1 MHYKKK
7 AQCGFEP
14 AKMHWAFYRF
24 TNAFQ
29 MIFDALSN
37 FICYEGS
44 FTIMNYLSDFSS
56 NQYHELLCEI
66 LGTLYPK
73 KQRFWLTEQGKRATN
88 NKDERKNLLLS
99 INISFKIMNK

>member
-29 MIFDALSN
+29 MIFDELWN

-44 FTIMNYLSDFSS
+44 FI
-56 NQYHELLCEI
+56 
-66 LGTLYPK
+66 
-73 KQRFWLTEQGKRATN
+73 
-88 NKDERKNLLLS
+88 
-99 INISFKIMNK
+99 KI

>member
-14 AKMHWAFYRF
+14 IKMHWTFYRS

-29 MIFDALSN
+29 MISDALSN

-44 FTIMNYLSDFSS
+44 YNKKCS
-56 NQYHELLCEI
+56 
-66 LGTLYPK
+66 TLK
-73 KQRFWLTEQGKRATN
+73 
-88 NKDERKNLLLS
+88 
-99 INISFKIMNK
+99 

>member
-7 AQCGFEP
+7 AQWGFEL

-24 TNAFQ
+24 TNEFR

-44 FTIMNYLSDFSS
+44 FIVIIRFNRLS
-56 NQYHELLCEI
+56 YH
-66 LGTLYPK
+66 
-73 KQRFWLTEQGKRATN
+73 
-88 NKDERKNLLLS
+88 
-99 INISFKIMNK
+99 

>member
-1 MHYKKK
+1 MQYKKK

-14 AKMHWAFYRF
+14 AKMHWAFCRF

-44 FTIMNYLSDFSS
+44 F
-56 NQYHELLCEI
+56 
-66 LGTLYPK
+66 
-73 KQRFWLTEQGKRATN
+73 
-88 NKDERKNLLLS
+88 
-99 INISFKIMNK
+99 NIKYMLH